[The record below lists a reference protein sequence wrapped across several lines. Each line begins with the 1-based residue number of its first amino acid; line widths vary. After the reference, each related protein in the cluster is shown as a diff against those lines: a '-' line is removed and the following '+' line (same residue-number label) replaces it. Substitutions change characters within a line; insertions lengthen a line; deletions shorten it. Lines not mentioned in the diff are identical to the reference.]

1 MAIVKLNVIDLEK
14 SEYKGGKSSLC
25 PGCGHDQ
32 ISNVI
37 IQAAW
42 ENGLPPEGIAK
53 MSGIGCSSKTPAYFL
68 GKSHGFNTVH
78 GRMPSVTTGANMVNK
93 DLAFIAVSGDGDT
106 ASIGM
111 GQFVHAIRRNLD
123 MVYIIENNGV
133 YGLTKGQYSATVEK
147 GSKKIAALLPKNAYG
162 LLLFDTISKFSQEN
176 LIEIKKVEFY
186 EFSIENQ
193 RKAAQKIS
201 KGFDQYQETL
211 NQLKEQEDDATIDK
225 DEVLIEKPF
234 DSVFIAAAGQNLT
247 VLSSQLQ
254 YNNVDPKLVQYLGI
268 SSWEDNSILRE
279 PALEGGIFVTTSQ
292 LYQDK
297 IKLIY
302 KNSFDKEM
310 PKIAMIA
317 YDIVALLGSLEYIES
332 FIDVNNLI
340 NDEGYIGLRGLFR
353 LKNNGIVERTF
364 QLKQVKNKKFS
375 TLKKAITDFSGF

>member
-147 GSKKIAALLPKNAYG
+147 GSKKKKGSVNSQNPIDLCAMALNLGCGFVARSFSGSKKQLTALIRAAMSHKGMAII
-162 LLLFDTISKFSQEN
+162 DVISPCVTFANNDESYRSYNYVKEN
-176 LIEIKKVEFY
+176 
-186 EFSIENQ
+186 
-193 RKAAQKIS
+193 
-201 KGFDQYQETL
+201 
-211 NQLKEQEDDATIDK
+211 
-225 DEVLIEKPF
+225 DEVLHIVDYISHFSPIEEVEIAEGHYREIELF
-234 DSVFIAAAGQNLT
+234 DGSKIILETIGSNHDTTNVVSALT
-247 VLSSQLQ
+247 AVHEAEKNDKHVTGLLYYDGSIPTTTETLGLTDTPLSQL
-254 YNNVDPKLVQYLGI
+254 NEEEGRPSEESLV
-268 SSWEDNSILRE
+268 
-279 PALEGGIFVTTSQ
+279 
-292 LYQDK
+292 K
-297 IKLIY
+297 INAK
-302 KNSFDKEM
+302 FR
-310 PKIAMIA
+310 
-317 YDIVALLGSLEYIES
+317 GS
-332 FIDVNNLI
+332 
-340 NDEGYIGLRGLFR
+340 
-353 LKNNGIVERTF
+353 
-364 QLKQVKNKKFS
+364 
-375 TLKKAITDFSGF
+375 